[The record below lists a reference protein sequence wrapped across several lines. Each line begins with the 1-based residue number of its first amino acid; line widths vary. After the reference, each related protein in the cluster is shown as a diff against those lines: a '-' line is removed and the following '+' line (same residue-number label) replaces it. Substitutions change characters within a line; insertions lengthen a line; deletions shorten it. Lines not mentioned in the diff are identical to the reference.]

1 MAARREGDG
10 GEPALIWE
18 RPEPPSRPTP
28 SPLSRDRIVRAA
40 IELADTDGLEAVS
53 LRKVATALDAGPM
66 RLYRYLST
74 KEELLDLMV
83 DAVYGEI
90 PAPEPADGDWR
101 GTLRSVARHTRRAA
115 LRHEWFSD
123 LLAGRPHLGP
133 NALAHLEASLAA
145 LHGAPG
151 FHDIDTVMSALE
163 AVNAYLV
170 GAIRKE
176 MSVLHAERVT
186 GMNEE
191 QWQQASGPY
200 IGRLLA
206 TGRYPMLSKVVPDAA
221 HPDADTSF
229 ETGLDYLLDGIAV
242 RIAG

>member
-1 MAARREGDG
+1 MAARREADG

-90 PAPEPADGDWR
+90 PAPEPPT
-101 GTLRSVARHTRRAA
+101 GTGAAHCGPSRAT
-115 LRHEWFSD
+115 
-123 LLAGRPHLGP
+123 P
-133 NALAHLEASLAA
+133 
-145 LHGAPG
+145 GAPRSG
-151 FHDIDTVMSALE
+151 TSGSPICSPGGRTSA
-163 AVNAYLV
+163 
-170 GAIRKE
+170 R
-176 MSVLHAERVT
+176 T
-186 GMNEE
+186 
-191 QWQQASGPY
+191 P
-200 IGRLLA
+200 
-206 TGRYPMLSKVVPDAA
+206 
-221 HPDADTSF
+221 
-229 ETGLDYLLDGIAV
+229 
-242 RIAG
+242 